1 MSAAQYY
8 QGNDNGGGDNR
19 GFNNQPPSG
28 YDYNPQAQ
36 AQNAAQA
43 QSGQYGNYPPPN
55 SYSAGGEQYPQQP
68 QQAYNGEGNNNNN
81 GTGYAF
87 SNNNYSQPGPTP
99 NNYNMKPSAPYAP
112 NAQADNGVAEGQY
125 NNFHQQDMA
134 PFSQANEK
142 TGERM
147 NPKARFND
155 IIFLILFIL
164 TFLGFVALSVLALR
178 DFASFD
184 GLGGGFG
191 RGSGGSS
198 ATLNL

>member
-8 QGNDNGGGDNR
+8 QGNDAGGAADNR

-36 AQNAAQA
+36 AYNAAQA
-43 QSGQYGNYPPPN
+43 QAGQYGNYPPPN
-55 SYSAGGEQYPQQP
+55 SAPPQGAYPQQP
-68 QQAYNGEGNNNNN
+68 QQVYNGGGNNNN

-87 SNNNYSQPGPTP
+87 SNENYSQPGPTP

-112 NAQADNGVAEGQY
+112 PPPDNGGAEGQY
-125 NNFHQQDMA
+125 NNYHQQDTA

-178 DFASFD
+178 DFASYG